1 MYITHETLSQF
12 CNLFKFLVPRAFLQ
26 YWSRTSDKVRKNS
39 GNRPSATTKKR
50 NGNTIINKV
59 HTGPILVITY
69 RPHYN
74 KTLKSFISIPME
86 KQQKRRG
93 EKTPMPNNR
102 IEPKSTTFPAEDPP
116 PNGEKYVSRRKLG
129 YTQNSSFDFNSY
141 WRIAFVIIFVTVT

>member
-1 MYITHETLSQF
+1 MKRFLNSVIYLSF
-12 CNLFKFLVPRAFLQ
+12 WSPGLFFNIEVEPQ
-26 YWSRTSDKVRKNS
+26 VRKNS

-93 EKTPMPNNR
+93 EKTPDNR